1 MKTALKHYQ
10 IRQTVRFSGDQRRM
24 SLAAISQCV
33 APVTLSS
40 SSLRISFS
48 RLSIPAL
55 ALAKVLKPIKEVMIE
70 DMVQSQLRPQPASN
84 GTDHEKQIQS

>member
-1 MKTALKHYQ
+1 MRCTRHPLVKFIANQ
-10 IRQTVRFSGDQRRM
+10 
-24 SLAAISQCV
+24 
-33 APVTLSS
+33 
-40 SSLRISFS
+40 FS